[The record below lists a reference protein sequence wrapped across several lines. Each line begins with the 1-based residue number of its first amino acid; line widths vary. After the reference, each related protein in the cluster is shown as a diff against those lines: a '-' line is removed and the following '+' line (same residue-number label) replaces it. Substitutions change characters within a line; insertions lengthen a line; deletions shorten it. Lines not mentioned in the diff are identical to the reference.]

1 MAFDFEALPSYGP
14 KGFSLPS
21 HKPGLFEPS
30 PKNQTGLRALT
41 QCKGSTRERS
51 SVVNVS
57 IKLDNIP
64 MQTYA
69 VYIDDIRVARG
80 LPKAE
85 ASRIQTQVLS
95 REAGAPRKR

>member
-1 MAFDFEALPSYGP
+1 MAFDFEALPSHGP

-21 HKPGLFEPS
+21 HELGLPA
-30 PKNQTGLRALT
+30 PKTENQARLLALT
-41 QCKGSTRERS
+41 LCKGSTHERS

-57 IKLDNIP
+57 IKLDNIS

-69 VYIDDIRVARG
+69 VYVDDIRVARG

-85 ASRIQTQVLS
+85 ASRIQMQVLA

>member
-1 MAFDFEALPSYGP
+1 
-14 KGFSLPS
+14 
-21 HKPGLFEPS
+21 
-30 PKNQTGLRALT
+30 
-41 QCKGSTRERS
+41 
-51 SVVNVS
+51 VNVS